1 MIKSI
6 KVMLK
11 PNNVQKS
18 KLFSYAGTSRFAY
31 NWSLAEQQ
39 KSYNNGGKF
48 ISDNELRKRFTQ
60 LKKTDEY
67 NWLSNVSNNVPKQAI
82 KDACDSYKRFFKGSS
97 KFPKFKSKR
106 RSKPSFYQDNVKIQ
120 FTSTHVKVE
129 GFAKSRKRNKQSI
142 NWIKLAER
150 DRIPYGEDVKYMNPR
165 FTFDGLNWW
174 VSVGVESEIDY
185 SPTQTDG
192 IGIDLGVKELAYC
205 SDKIIYQGINKSKEV
220 KRLEKKK
227 RRLQRKVSRKYE
239 KSREGNRYKKKCNII
254 KSEKHLLKVSRRLTN
269 IRQNYLH
276 QTTSEIV
283 NRKPKFIALEDLN
296 VTGMMKNKHL
306 SKAVQNQSF
315 YEFRRQIEYKCRW
328 NNIEFILVDRW
339 FPSSKLCSDC
349 GQIKKDLKLSDR
361 IYECDCGNS
370 IDRDYQAS
378 LNLKGYGERALE
390 SV

>member
-1 MIKSI
+1 MKSI
-6 KVMLK
+6 RVMLK

-18 KLFSYAGTSRFAY
+18 KLISYAGASRFTY
-31 NWSLAEQQ
+31 NWALSEQQ
-39 KSYNNGGKF
+39 KNYNNGGKF
-48 ISDNELRKRFTQ
+48 ISDNELRRRFTQ
-60 LKKTDEY
+60 LKKTNEY
-67 NWLSNVSNNVPKQAI
+67 NWLNNISNNVPKQAI
-82 KDACDSYKRFFKGSS
+82 KDAYDSHKRFFKGLS
-97 KFPKFKSKR
+97 KFPKFKTKR
-106 RSKPSFYQDNVKIQ
+106 KSKPSFYQDNIKIK

-142 NWIKLAER
+142 NWIRLSER
-150 DRIPYGEDVKYMNPR
+150 DRIPFGRDVKYMNPR
-165 FTFDGLNWW
+165 FTYDGLNWW

-205 SDKIIYQGINKSKEV
+205 SDKIIYQGINKTKEV

-239 KSREGNRYKKKCNII
+239 KSREGNRYKKTCNII
-254 KSEKHLLKVSRRLTN
+254 KSEKQLLKVSRRLTN

-276 QTTSEIV
+276 QATSEIV
-283 NRKPKFIALEDLN
+283 NRKPKFIAMEDLD
-296 VTGMMKNKHL
+296 VTGMMENKHL

-315 YEFRRQIEYKCRW
+315 YEFRRQIEYKCKW

-339 FPSSKLCSDC
+339 FPSSKLCSEC
-349 GQIKKDLKLSDR
+349 GQTKKDLKLSDR
-361 IYECDCGNS
+361 IYECECGSS

-378 LNLKGYGERALE
+378 INLKRYGERVLE